1 MARPGGEIA
10 AGAGGRTH
18 MRASHA
24 DREQVIGVLQAA
36 FVQGRLGKDKLT
48 ARVGQALAARTD
60 ADLGALTADL
70 PAGLAAAEPRYQ
82 PARVRAPLPVRTAV
96 WVMCLGAVLTL
107 ADAVTVLMTLPGVRS
122 AAVQDMDFAGGRW
135 HIFVLTVI
143 VPALAS
149 TPIAAGVWLW
159 LAWANGRGYP
169 WARSAFMALVGVLT
183 VGWLFVLGASTGQV
197 AATYTWPDLLATTAV
212 WLVGLVAM
220 TLIFTQR
227 ASPYYQRRPATRAA
241 TPANGTGR

>member
-1 MARPGGEIA
+1 MARPGDEIA
-10 AGAGGRTH
+10 AGAGDRTH

-36 FVQGRLGKDKLT
+36 FVQGRLGKDELS
-48 ARVGQALAARTD
+48 ARVGQALAARTW

-70 PAGLAAAEPRYQ
+70 PAGLAAAEPSYQ
-82 PARVRAPLPVRTAV
+82 SARARAPLPVRAAA
-96 WVMCLGAVLTL
+96 WLMCLGAVLTL
-107 ADAVTVLMTLPGVRS
+107 ADAATVLVTLGGVRS
-122 AAVQDMDFAGGRW
+122 AAVHDMDFADGRW
-135 HIFVLTVI
+135 HIFMLTVI

-149 TPIAAGVWLW
+149 TPVVAGVWLW
-159 LAWANGRGYP
+159 LAWANRRGYA

-183 VGWLFVLGASTGQV
+183 LGWLFVLGASSGED
-197 AATYTWPDLLATTAV
+197 AMSYTSRDLLATTAL

-227 ASPYYQRRPATRAA
+227 ASPYYRRRAATRAA
-241 TPANGTGR
+241 TPASGAGR